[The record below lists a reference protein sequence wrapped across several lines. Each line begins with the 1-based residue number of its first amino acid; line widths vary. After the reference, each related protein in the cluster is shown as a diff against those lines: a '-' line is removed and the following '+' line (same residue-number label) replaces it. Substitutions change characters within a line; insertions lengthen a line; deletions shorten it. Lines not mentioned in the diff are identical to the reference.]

1 MRPFELLEPRSL
13 TEACSALARYDEA
26 RPIAGGTALLT
37 LIKQRLLTPGT
48 LVNLKKVGDG
58 SMIRFDPEH
67 GLRIGGLA
75 TIHEIETSPL
85 VLRHCPLLAE
95 ACHVVANVRIRTM
108 ATIGGNLAHGDS
120 QSDPPI
126 ALAALDAEIELA
138 SDLGVRS
145 MKLKEFQRGM
155 YETDLRPGE
164 LITAVL
170 VPPLAPEFV
179 GTYIKFTTGSSEER
193 PCAGVAVLMR
203 SKNRVCEEL
212 RVAIGAVSPIVVRVI
227 AGEELARGRWLA
239 PEILERIA
247 HEAVVAVDPVD
258 DVRGTAEYKRHLVGV
273 LVGRAIAALA
283 KHEENAS

>member
-26 RPIAGGTALLT
+26 RPIAGGTELLT

-126 ALAALDAEIELA
+126 ALAALDATIELA
-138 SDLGVRS
+138 S
-145 MKLKEFQRGM
+145 K
-155 YETDLRPGE
+155 
-164 LITAVL
+164 
-170 VPPLAPEFV
+170 
-179 GTYIKFTTGSSEER
+179 
-193 PCAGVAVLMR
+193 
-203 SKNRVCEEL
+203 L
-212 RVAIGAVSPIVVRVI
+212 RVR
-227 AGEELARGRWLA
+227 
-239 PEILERIA
+239 
-247 HEAVVAVDPVD
+247 
-258 DVRGTAEYKRHLVGV
+258 
-273 LVGRAIAALA
+273 
-283 KHEENAS
+283 